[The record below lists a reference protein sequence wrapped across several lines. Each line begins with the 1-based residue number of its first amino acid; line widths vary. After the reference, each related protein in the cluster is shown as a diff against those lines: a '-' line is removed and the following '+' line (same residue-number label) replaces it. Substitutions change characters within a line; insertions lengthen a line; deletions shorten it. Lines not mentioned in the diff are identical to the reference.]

1 MTDKTLKRPRIAGS
15 RHAAS
20 ASVNGASFL
29 PRLGSTAPSE
39 LNRSGGFPGAPARR
53 HLGLVG
59 ARSQALDCSP
69 LIRSEI

>member
-1 MTDKTLKRPRIAGS
+1 MTDKTLKRPRIGS

-39 LNRSGGFPGAPARR
+39 GQGDSQGRR
-53 HLGLVG
+53 RGV
-59 ARSQALDCSP
+59 
-69 LIRSEI
+69 I